1 MDSVNEKITDVITPG
16 QLTGSTTRRSAPN
29 WPHPSIIA
37 ASSISNGTVLK
48 NPMRSQVQNGIV
60 KVGYT
65 TTSDHQGSWRP
76 SSLTTRESGMNRMID
91 GTRYV
96 MKMAIARFSA
106 NGHRS
111 RATAYPAG
119 AAFTSVLA
127 ETK

>member
-65 TTSDHQGSWRP
+65 TTSDHQVSWRP
-76 SSLTTRESGMNRMID
+76 SSLTTRERSEERRVG
-91 GTRYV
+91 
-96 MKMAIARFSA
+96 KEC
-106 NGHRS
+106 RS
-111 RATAYPAG
+111 RWSP
-119 AAFTSVLA
+119 
-127 ETK
+127 

>member
-65 TTSDHQGSWRP
+65 TTSDHQVSWRP
-76 SSLTTRESGMNRMID
+76 SSLTTRESGMNRM
-91 GTRYV
+91 
-96 MKMAIARFSA
+96 SA
-106 NGHRS
+106 GKRDVIKKEIRRCH
-111 RATAYPAG
+111 AM
-119 AAFTSVLA
+119 
-127 ETK
+127 